1 MENKCIAIEVEDAEI
16 TKDWK
21 LVKKDFTTNVNYLG
35 NNEQDIPVYINK
47 NLNKGEIREIMESD
61 KKEWKTLNDGVYFG
75 KVIEVPYTKKY
86 DDGKE
91 RMFIKI
97 GNIVNKETNE
107 LMTDPETIIVSYT
120 LAGVSEKAIMI
131 ANEQINK
138 LVTAYEI
145 PAIEKLYQQDIM
157 VRAFTNKQGYKN
169 YELLKPRV
177 EFEFTEDKLVDCKIV
192 GAFKLPNKNG
202 RCLKVKFMIDG
213 DEYDTIVYYNLNN
226 KTSRTE
232 WEWLINQL
240 GVSDFTL
247 NKLEIINPMAKLQ
260 VKISSQTD
268 RNGKPYV
275 NKKVILNV

>member
-1 MENKCIAIEVEDAEI
+1 MENKCIAIEVENVEI

-47 NLNKGEIREIMESD
+47 KLNKGEIKEIMEND
-61 KKEWKTLNDGVYFG
+61 KQEWKSLNDGTYFG

-86 DDGKE
+86 NDGKE

-107 LMTDPETIIVSYT
+107 LITDPDTIIVSYT

-138 LVTAYEI
+138 LVASYELS
-145 PAIEKLYQQDIM
+145 AVEKLYQQDIM
-157 VRAFTNKQGYKN
+157 IRAFTNKQGYKN
-169 YELLKPRV
+169 YELSKPRR
-177 EFEFTEDKLVDCKIV
+177 EFEFKEDILVDCKIV
-192 GAFKLPNKNG
+192 GAFKLTSKNG

-226 KTSRTE
+226 KTSATE
-232 WEWLINQL
+232 WEWLIKQL
-240 GVSDFTL
+240 GITDFTL
-247 NKLEIINPMAKLQ
+247 NKLEVINPVAKLQ
-260 VKISSQTD
+260 AKISSTLD
-268 RNGKPYV
+268 KTGKPYV

>member
-1 MENKCIAIEVEDAEI
+1 MENKCIAIEVQDAEI

-61 KKEWKTLNDGVYFG
+61 KKEWKTLNDGLYLG

-145 PAIEKLYQQDIM
+145 PAIEKLYQRDIM

-192 GAFKLPNKNG
+192 GAFKLPSKNG

-232 WEWLINQL
+232 WEWLISQL
-240 GVSDFTL
+240 GVTDFTL

-268 RNGKPYV
+268 SNGKPYV